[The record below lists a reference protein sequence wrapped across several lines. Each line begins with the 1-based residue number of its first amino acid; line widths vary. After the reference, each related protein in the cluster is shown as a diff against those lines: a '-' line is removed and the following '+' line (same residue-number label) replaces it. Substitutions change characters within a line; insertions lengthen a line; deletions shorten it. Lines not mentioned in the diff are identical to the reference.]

1 MSGDEDAFLLYR
13 GSNATSQGED
23 CLRVNVWTPEIN
35 GTANRP
41 VMVWM
46 HGGGFLAG
54 SGHDLLS
61 YDGENLARRHDAV
74 VVTHNHRLNAF
85 GYLNLAELGGEKYR
99 HSANVGLL
107 DLVAVLEWVR
117 DNIAR
122 FGGDPNKVTIFG
134 QSGGGGKVRALMAMP
149 AAKGLFHRA
158 IVQSGSML
166 HAGTPEDT
174 GRLAAAYLAEL
185 GLSKSELDK
194 LHTIP
199 TERLT
204 TATFAAMR
212 EVGPPTRRRPRPAG
226 DGPQHGLGANR
237 RRRRPPVAPLR
248 PFGPRGL
255 RRRADAD
262 RHQPQRV
269 RPRR

>member
-1 MSGDEDAFLLYR
+1 M
-13 GSNATSQGED
+13 
-23 CLRVNVWTPEIN
+23 
-35 GTANRP
+35 
-41 VMVWM
+41 
-46 HGGGFLAG
+46 
-54 SGHDLLS
+54 
-61 YDGENLARRHDAV
+61 
-74 VVTHNHRLNAF
+74 
-85 GYLNLAELGGEKYR
+85 
-99 HSANVGLL
+99 
-107 DLVAVLEWVR
+107 AVLEWVR

-134 QSGGGGKVRALMAMP
+134 QSGGGGKVGALMAMP

-212 EVGPPTRRRPRPAG
+212 KSAPPHGAAPTRGRWSAAWVGGQPSTATSSRRTRSTHRPPRSPPTCRC
-226 DGPQHGLGANR
+226 
-237 RRRRPPVAPLR
+237 
-248 PFGPRGL
+248 
-255 RRRADAD
+255 
-262 RHQPQRV
+262 
-269 RPRR
+269 